1 MIIILQMIL
10 FYLMLLI
17 KRREIFIENH
27 VSGNLE
33 PSHDETEKDE
43 RVDKTQEEEVPVRRS
58 SQKLNPQQD

>member
-1 MIIILQMIL
+1 
-10 FYLMLLI
+10 MLLI